1 MDKKVK
7 DKTSIIF
14 ILQNLKKHFTRK
26 NLNYLYI
33 FLTSSIL
40 CGILE
45 IINLYFFSLILKYTS
60 NPNFTGNPFLE
71 KIITFNKLNIYPN
84 NNGIN
89 FCISVFIICTSL
101 TTIIKIYNVKIRYR
115 LAASIGSEL
124 SSKAFWLT
132 INQPYLSLTN
142 KNTSETTVVLS
153 RYIVDT
159 ISTIIGIAALS
170 SSIILIISITIS
182 LFLINFKLTIFII
195 IFFFTIYILTYK
207 YQKNKLLYNSSLV
220 KKYTNLQIKTIQE
233 SLGFIKEIILNSMQ
247 INEYKKYY
255 EIDRK
260 MRNAECNNFFLLS
273 MPRIL
278 IENIGFISITIFI
291 LILGMLGL
299 SGSSII
305 AVVGSFALGSQ
316 KMLPAFNLV
325 YSSLANIKSS
335 AYAIINVLDYLNQ
348 TDPYSNKIFYKD
360 RISIKNDIK
369 IEKLSFFYPSNPK
382 NIILNNIDLDI
393 KKGENVGLIGSTGS
407 GKTTL
412 VNLILSLI
420 KPTSGNIIID
430 GLNLYSSSKYLNK
443 WRNSIA
449 HIPQTIYLAD
459 TTLEENITLLKEKEI
474 NYKLLKQV
482 CKLSLLDGLIKNLPN
497 KLKTIVGERGVRFS
511 GGQLQRIGIA
521 RALYRQSSILILD
534 EATSALDVETESQII
549 KNIETEKDKKI
560 IITIAHRIE
569 TLKNCDY
576 WIFINNGSIKFL
588 NKYNDVVK
596 AFKINK

>member
-1 MDKKVK
+1 M
-7 DKTSIIF
+7 SGNNEGIIV
-14 ILQNLKKHFTRK
+14 I
-26 NLNYLYI
+26 
-33 FLTSSIL
+33 
-40 CGILE
+40 
-45 IINLYFFSLILKYTS
+45 
-60 NPNFTGNPFLE
+60 
-71 KIITFNKLNIYPN
+71 
-84 NNGIN
+84 
-89 FCISVFIICTSL
+89 
-101 TTIIKIYNVKIRYR
+101 
-115 LAASIGSEL
+115 L
-124 SSKAFWLT
+124 SS
-132 INQPYLSLTN
+132 P
-142 KNTSETTVVLS
+142 
-153 RYIVDT
+153 
-159 ISTIIGIAALS
+159 
-170 SSIILIISITIS
+170 
-182 LFLINFKLTIFII
+182 
-195 IFFFTIYILTYK
+195 
-207 YQKNKLLYNSSLV
+207 
-220 KKYTNLQIKTIQE
+220 
-233 SLGFIKEIILNSMQ
+233 
-247 INEYKKYY
+247 
-255 EIDRK
+255 
-260 MRNAECNNFFLLS
+260 
-273 MPRIL
+273 
-278 IENIGFISITIFI
+278 
-291 LILGMLGL
+291 
-299 SGSSII
+299 SG
-305 AVVGSFALGSQ
+305 A
-316 KMLPAFNLV
+316 
-325 YSSLANIKSS
+325 
-335 AYAIINVLDYLNQ
+335 
-348 TDPYSNKIFYKD
+348 
-360 RISIKNDIK
+360 
-369 IEKLSFFYPSNPK
+369 
-382 NIILNNIDLDI
+382 
-393 KKGENVGLIGSTGS
+393 